1 MSVTTFLRR
10 AKDSVTLAGRGKQW
24 LSRRAGIALT
34 MTEPAAL
41 AGEPGGRRAGTE
53 RRARPGARPD
63 HRIRSAGSGSAEHR
77 HPILTGYDGSNAS
90 RHALAYAAGM
100 ARRLDGWLVVVHVW
114 PGDGFVFVPLTERVR
129 WLRTELAGAGL
140 TGLDIE
146 MIVRY
151 GRPARELRRVTTER
165 DADAIV
171 VGAPERFPHRF
182 AGSVPAWLARH
193 AGCPAVIVP

>member
-1 MSVTTFLRR
+1 MRVITFLQR
-10 AKDSVTLAGRGKQW
+10 ATDSVTSGGGKQW
-24 LSRRAGIALT
+24 FSHRAGIAPT
-34 MTEPAAL
+34 MTELAAL
-41 AGEPGGRRAGTE
+41 AGEPGGHQAGTE
-53 RRARPGARPD
+53 RWASRGTRPD
-63 HRIRSAGSGSAEHR
+63 HRIRSAGSGFAEYR
-77 HPILTGYDGSNAS
+77 HPVLTGYDGSNAS

-114 PGDGFVFVPLTERVR
+114 RGDGFVFVPLAERMR
-129 WLRTELAGAGL
+129 WLRTELAGADL

-151 GRPARELRRVTTER
+151 GHPARELRRVTTER
-165 DADAIV
+165 NADAIV
-171 VGAPERFPHRF
+171 IGAARRFPHRF

>member
-1 MSVTTFLRR
+1 MSISTFLQR
-10 AKDSVTLAGRGKQW
+10 ATDSITFAGGGKQW

-41 AGEPGGRRAGTE
+41 ASEPGGRRAGTK
-53 RRARPGARPD
+53 RRARRGARPG

-77 HPILTGYDGSNAS
+77 RPILAGYDGSNSS

-114 PGDGFVFVPLTERVR
+114 RGDGFVFVPPAERMR
-129 WLRTELAGAGL
+129 WLRTELTGADL

-146 MIVRY
+146 IIVRY
-151 GRPARELRRVTTER
+151 GRPARELRRVTVER
-165 DADAIV
+165 GADAIV
-171 VGAPERFPHRF
+171 IGAPERFPHRF
-182 AGSVPAWLARH
+182 AGSVSAWLARH
-193 AGCPAVIVP
+193 AECPAVIVP